1 MRTRRNRKGG
11 EGTNGFFSSFSNL
24 VNQATAKAKEI
35 APSVNTQMTNLTN
48 QATAKTNELSP
59 GFSNSL
65 SAWADKARATVSQK
79 RETANTTVP
88 FDPIPEIV
96 DSSFLLNQGN
106 KLCPGYDSYVS
117 AYGKDLSSDENLQK
131 GKKLI
136 DQMKQDYT
144 DAAFINGLTLSN
156 SQSRG
161 FFQNVTTLKRTCS
174 DNCKE
179 RNKKIRASLKRLL
192 YISTQSDILGTLGV
206 ADRLSTTG
214 TFTAT
219 YANNT
224 ASNTG
229 NAVNSGLNRFT
240 SMFTSKKPDD
250 SAVEM
255 QTRSGGTRRRRR

>member
-1 MRTRRNRKGG
+1 M
-11 EGTNGFFSSFSNL
+11 
-24 VNQATAKAKEI
+24 
-35 APSVNTQMTNLTN
+35 APSFNAQMTNLTN

-59 GFSNSL
+59 GISSSL
-65 SAWADKARATVSQK
+65 SAWADKARATVSQN
-79 RETANTTVP
+79 RETANTIP

-117 AYGKDLSSDENLQK
+117 AKDLSSDENLQK

-255 QTRSGGTRRRRR
+255 QTRSGGTRRRKRRR

>member
-11 EGTNGFFSSFSNL
+11 EGPNTGFFSSFSNL
-24 VNQATAKAKEI
+24 VNQATATA
-35 APSVNTQMTNLTN
+35 N

-59 GFSNSL
+59 GISGSL
-65 SAWADKARATVSQK
+65 SAWADKARATVSQN

-144 DAAFINGLTLSN
+144 DASFINGLTLSN

-219 YANNT
+219 SANN
-224 ASNTG
+224 AVSSSG
-229 NAVNSGLNRFT
+229 NAVSSGLNRFT
-240 SMFTSKKPDD
+240 SMFTSKKPEDP
-250 SAVEM
+250 AVEM
-255 QTRSGGTRRRRR
+255 QTRSGGTRRRKRRR

>member
-11 EGTNGFFSSFSNL
+11 EGPDTGFFSSFRNI
-24 VNQATAKAKEI
+24 VNQATTKAKEI
-35 APSVNTQMTNLTN
+35 VPSVNTQ
-48 QATAKTNELSP
+48 S
-59 GFSNSL
+59 
-65 SAWADKARATVSQK
+65 
-79 RETANTTVP
+79 ANTTVP

-117 AYGKDLSSDENLQK
+117 DGKDLSSDENLQK

-219 YANNT
+219 SANN
-224 ASNTG
+224 AVSNTG

-240 SMFTSKKPDD
+240 SMFTSKKPSD

-255 QTRSGGTRRRRR
+255 QTRLGGTRRRNRRR